1 MGFKRIHEFNLAM
14 LGKQAWRVLTEP
26 NSFIAMLLKACYF
39 PKSSF
44 GEAGLGNNPSYVW
57 RSILA
62 AQHLVINGSVMMIGK
77 GESVNVWQDPWLPYS
92 NHMRIST
99 PVYPGLEEAKVC
111 SLMMSDNMEWD
122 IDILR
127 DLFNDNGIQHIL
139 KILLSA
145 SRVEDSWLW
154 LDGSNGAYS
163 VKSAYRRLCQA
174 YSIDRSLGDVNW
186 LEV

>member
-1 MGFKRIHEFNLAM
+1 
-14 LGKQAWRVLTEP
+14 
-26 NSFIAMLLKACYF
+26 
-39 PKSSF
+39 
-44 GEAGLGNNPSYVW
+44 
-57 RSILA
+57 
-62 AQHLVINGSVMMIGK
+62 MMIGK
-77 GESVNVWQDPWLPYS
+77 GESVNVWRDPWLPDS

-111 SLMMSDNMEWD
+111 SLMKSDSMKWD

-127 DLFNDNGIQHIL
+127 DLFNDNDIQHIL

-145 SRVEDSWLW
+145 SRVDDSWLW

-174 YSIDRSLGDVNW
+174 YSIDQSLGDVNW